1 MGNFSQF
8 KDTQQLQKG
17 STLTF
22 EDSNESQYSS
32 LDYLILKQLGKV
44 MECANNLHNVLFVV
58 AFINSVQALHQIAQF
73 YWMYDEEYKNGIKLL
88 IQWKQ
93 DQLADWEPGTST
105 IEIDKP
111 ILFAEVV
118 CLKEAVGVDAEYQ
131 LQFETEGQREV
142 SVEELNLITAQLHL
156 NLLMTVITKRQKS
169 RDIEDTY

>member
-1 MGNFSQF
+1 MPNFSQWQD
-8 KDTQQLQKG
+8 KTSLPKG
-17 STLTF
+17 NTLTF
-22 EDSNESQYSS
+22 EETNESQYSS

-44 MECANNLHNVLFVV
+44 MEYANNLHNPLFVV

-93 DQLADWEPGTST
+93 DQLSDWEPGGK

-111 ILFAEVV
+111 VLFAETV
-118 CLKEAVGVDAEYQ
+118 CLKEAPGAEAVYQ

-169 RDIEDTY
+169 RDIEDSY